1 MSTGEKQHGRVSIRD
16 TTREDSGRCMAMVA
30 GGSRGRE
37 PRTKSVGMIEGALQE
52 QQGWKANPGCNS
64 VFSMLVTVLPAY

>member
-1 MSTGEKQHGRVSIRD
+1 MSTGEKQRGRVSIRD
-16 TTREDSGRCMAMVA
+16 TMREDSGTCVAMVA

-37 PRTKSVGMIEGALQE
+37 PRTESAGMIEGALQE

-64 VFSMLVTVLPAY
+64 VFSMPVTAY